1 MDDRGV
7 DSLPIALVSSL
18 IILSIVLGLATGG
31 LITVRP
37 MISCSSADGQLS
49 ALANDCKALLSGS
62 SRDLSDPASP
72 PGACK
77 KISLYLPADTEYVA
91 FGTDPMADNVFEGAI
106 YYKVHG
112 EKKVLVVDK
121 LAMFREGI
129 DDGGRAVPS
138 ESHKVIIGGGHYELT
153 LEYEYDRAFGQKY
166 IVVY

>member
-1 MDDRGV
+1 MDELGV

-18 IILSIVLGLATGG
+18 IVLSIVLGLVTSG

-37 MISCSSADGQLS
+37 MISCSSIDGQLS
-49 ALANDCKALLSGS
+49 ALANDCKALLMES

-72 PGACK
+72 PGACI
-77 KISLYLPADTEYVA
+77 KISLCLPADTEYVA
-91 FGTDPMADNVFEGAI
+91 FGADPMADNVFEGAI

-121 LAMFREGI
+121 LAMFREGVE
-129 DDGGRAVPS
+129 DSTTVVPS
-138 ESHKVIIGGGHYELT
+138 KSHKAIIGGGHYELT
-153 LEYEYDRAFGQKY
+153 LEYECDRAFGQKY